1 MSNQTRIGDSILEA
15 SHLLKNGELVAIPTE
30 TVYGLAANGLNSE
43 ACTEIFK
50 VKNRP
55 FFDPL
60 ILHIGN
66 KDDLNALV
74 NEIPEHY
81 IPLINKFWPGP
92 LTLLLPKKDSISD
105 RITAG
110 KSNVAIRIPSHPI
123 AQDLLKK
130 IDFPLVAPSAN
141 RFKHISPT
149 MPSHVFD
156 SLGAEVPIID
166 GGECKL
172 GLESTI
178 VGFEDNGRPVV
189 YRQGSIS
196 LESLQEVLPETYLLH
211 QRSNAEESIVA
222 PGMIKRHYAPNTPL
236 RIVDSIE
243 KHLEE
248 FGSTNKIGV
257 IYKAETKTHKL
268 ATQTIA
274 LSRGGNLSEIAEKLY
289 ATFHQ
294 LDKQNLDYLII
305 ERFENIGLG
314 RTLNDKITRAS
325 CED

>member
-1 MSNQTRIGDSILEA
+1 MKLVSIEEA
-15 SHLLKNGELVAIPTE
+15 VDFLKRDKVVAIPTE
-30 TVYGLAANGLNSE
+30 TVYGLAANAFSE
-43 ACTEIFK
+43 TAVSQVFK
-50 VKNRP
+50 TKGRP
-55 FFDPL
+55 SYNPL
-60 ILHIGN
+60 IVHIA
-66 KDDLNALV
+66 DYERLTDLVSSFPENAKILAD
-74 NEIPEHY
+74 
-81 IPLINKFWPGP
+81 KFWPGP
-92 LTLLLPKKDSISD
+92 LTLLLPKRDSVSD
-105 RITAG
+105 QITAG
-110 KSNVAIRIPSHPI
+110 KPTVAIRMPSHPI

-149 MPSHVFD
+149 KPSHVFD

-178 VGFEDNGRPVV
+178 VGFEDHGRPVV
-189 YRQGSIS
+189 YRQGTIS
-196 LESLQEVLPETYLLH
+196 LESLQEVLPETYLLQ

-222 PGMIKRHYAPNTPL
+222 PGMVKRHYAPNTPL

-248 FGSTNKIGV
+248 FGSENKIGV
-257 IYKAETKTHKL
+257 IYPAQTKPHQL
-268 ATQTIA
+268 AAQTIA
-274 LSRGGNLSEIAEKLY
+274 LSRGGDLNEIAEKLY
-289 ATFHQ
+289 AAFHH

-325 CED
+325 SED

>member
-1 MSNQTRIGDSILEA
+1 MKLVSIEEA
-15 SHLLKNGELVAIPTE
+15 VDFLKRDKVVAIPTE
-30 TVYGLAANGLNSE
+30 TVYGLAANAFSE
-43 ACTEIFK
+43 TAVSQVFK
-50 VKNRP
+50 TKGRP
-55 FFDPL
+55 SYNPL
-60 ILHIGN
+60 IVHIA
-66 KDDLNALV
+66 DYERLTDLVSSFPENAKILAD
-74 NEIPEHY
+74 
-81 IPLINKFWPGP
+81 KFWPGP
-92 LTLLLPKKDSISD
+92 LTLLLPKRDSVSD
-105 RITAG
+105 QITAG
-110 KSNVAIRIPSHPI
+110 KPTVAIRMPSHPI

-130 IDFPLVAPSAN
+130 LDFPLVAPSAN

-149 MPSHVFD
+149 KPSHVFD

-178 VGFEDNGRPVV
+178 VGFEDHGRPVV
-189 YRQGSIS
+189 YRQGTIS
-196 LESLQEVLPETYLLH
+196 LESLQEVLPETYLLQ

-248 FGSTNKIGV
+248 FGSENKIGV
-257 IYKAETKTHKL
+257 IYPTHTKPHQL
-268 ATQTIA
+268 AAQTIA
-274 LSRGGNLSEIAEKLY
+274 LSKGGDLNEIAEKLY
-289 ATFHQ
+289 AAFHQ

-325 CED
+325 SED

>member
-1 MSNQTRIGDSILEA
+1 MHIADYERLTDLVSSFPENAKILA
-15 SHLLKNGELVAIPTE
+15 
-30 TVYGLAANGLNSE
+30 
-43 ACTEIFK
+43 
-50 VKNRP
+50 
-55 FFDPL
+55 D
-60 ILHIGN
+60 
-66 KDDLNALV
+66 
-74 NEIPEHY
+74 
-81 IPLINKFWPGP
+81 KFWPGP
-92 LTLLLPKKDSISD
+92 LTLLLPKRDSVSD
-105 RITAG
+105 QITAG
-110 KSNVAIRIPSHPI
+110 KPTVAIRMPSHPI

-130 IDFPLVAPSAN
+130 LDFPLVAPSAN

-149 MPSHVFD
+149 KPSHVFD

-178 VGFEDNGRPVV
+178 VGFEDHGRPVV
-189 YRQGSIS
+189 YRQGTIS
-196 LESLQEVLPETYLLH
+196 LESLQEVLPETYLLQ

-248 FGSTNKIGV
+248 FGSENKIGV
-257 IYKAETKTHKL
+257 IYPTHTKPHQL
-268 ATQTIA
+268 AAQTIA
-274 LSRGGNLSEIAEKLY
+274 LSRGGDLNEIAEKLY
-289 ATFHQ
+289 AAFHQ

-325 CED
+325 SED

>member
-1 MSNQTRIGDSILEA
+1 MKLVSIEEA
-15 SHLLKNGELVAIPTE
+15 VEFLKRDKVVAIPTE
-30 TVYGLAANGLNSE
+30 TVYGLAANAFSE
-43 ACTEIFK
+43 TAVSQVFK
-50 VKNRP
+50 TKGRP
-55 FFDPL
+55 SYNPL
-60 ILHIGN
+60 IVHIANYEGLT
-66 KDDLNALV
+66 DLVSSFPENAKILAD
-74 NEIPEHY
+74 
-81 IPLINKFWPGP
+81 KFWPGP

-166 GGECKL
+166 GRECKL

>member
-1 MSNQTRIGDSILEA
+1 MKLVSIEEA
-15 SHLLKNGELVAIPTE
+15 VAFLKLDKVVAIPTE
-30 TVYGLAANGLNSE
+30 TVYGLAANAFSE
-43 ACTEIFK
+43 TAVSRVFETK
-50 VKNRP
+50 GRP
-55 FFDPL
+55 SYNPL
-60 ILHIGN
+60 IVHVANYERLV
-66 KDDLNALV
+66 DLVSTFPENAKILAD
-74 NEIPEHY
+74 
-81 IPLINKFWPGP
+81 KFWPGP
-92 LTLLLPKKDSISD
+92 LTLLLPKKNSISD

-110 KSNVAIRIPSHPI
+110 KSTVAIRIPNHPI

-130 IDFPLVAPSAN
+130 LDFPLVAPSAN

-149 MPSHVFD
+149 KPSHVLD
-156 SLGAEVPIID
+156 SLGADVPIID

-178 VGFEDNGRPVV
+178 VGFEDHGRPVV
-189 YRQGSIS
+189 YRQGTIS
-196 LESLQEVLPETYLLH
+196 LESLQEVLPETYLLQ

-248 FGSTNKIGV
+248 FGSKNKIGV
-257 IYKAETKTHKL
+257 VYPAHTKPHQL
-268 ATQTIA
+268 AAQTIA
-274 LSRGGNLSEIAEKLY
+274 LSKGGDLNEIAEKLY
-289 ATFHQ
+289 AAFHQ
-294 LDKQNLDYLII
+294 LDKQNLDYLVI

-325 CED
+325 SED

>member
-1 MSNQTRIGDSILEA
+1 MKLVSTEEA
-15 SHLLKNGELVAIPTE
+15 VDFLGQDKVVAIPTE
-30 TVYGLAANGLNSE
+30 TVYGLAANAFSE
-43 ACTEIFK
+43 TAVSRVFETK
-50 VKNRP
+50 GRP
-55 FFDPL
+55 SYNPL
-60 ILHIGN
+60 IVHIAN
-66 KDDLNALV
+66 YERLTDLVSSFPENAKILAD
-74 NEIPEHY
+74 
-81 IPLINKFWPGP
+81 KFWPGP
-92 LTLLLPKKDSISD
+92 LTLLLPKRDSVSD

-110 KSNVAIRIPSHPI
+110 NPTVAIRMPSHPI

-130 IDFPLVAPSAN
+130 LDFPLVAPSAN

-149 MPSHVFD
+149 KPSHVLD

-178 VGFEDNGRPVV
+178 VGFDDHGRPVV
-189 YRQGSIS
+189 YRQGTIS

-248 FGSTNKIGV
+248 FGNVNKIGA
-257 IYKAETKTHKL
+257 IYPVKTKSHQL
-268 ATQTIA
+268 AAQTIA
-274 LSRGGNLSEIAEKLY
+274 LSREGDLNEIAEKLY
-289 ATFHQ
+289 AAFHQ

-314 RTLNDKITRAS
+314 RTLNDKINRAS
-325 CED
+325 SED

>member
-1 MSNQTRIGDSILEA
+1 MKLVSTEEA
-15 SHLLKNGELVAIPTE
+15 VDFLGQDKVVAIPTE
-30 TVYGLAANGLNSE
+30 TVYGLAANAFSE
-43 ACTEIFK
+43 TAVSRVFETK
-50 VKNRP
+50 GRP
-55 FFDPL
+55 SYNPL
-60 ILHIGN
+60 IVHIAN
-66 KDDLNALV
+66 YERLTDLVSSFPENAKILAD
-74 NEIPEHY
+74 
-81 IPLINKFWPGP
+81 KFWPGP
-92 LTLLLPKKDSISD
+92 LTLLLPKRDSVSD

-110 KSNVAIRIPSHPI
+110 NPTVAIRMPSHPI

-130 IDFPLVAPSAN
+130 LDFPLVAPSAN

-149 MPSHVFD
+149 KPSHVLD

-178 VGFEDNGRPVV
+178 VGFDDHGKPVV
-189 YRQGSIS
+189 YRQGTIS
-196 LESLQEVLPETYLLH
+196 LESLQEVLPETYLLQ

-236 RIVDSIE
+236 KIVDSIE

-248 FGSTNKIGV
+248 FGSKNKIGV
-257 IYKAETKTHKL
+257 IYPAHTKPYQL
-268 ATQTIA
+268 AAQTIA
-274 LSRGGNLSEIAEKLY
+274 LSREGDLNEIAEKLY
-289 ATFHQ
+289 AAFHQ
-294 LDKQNLDYLII
+294 LDKQNLDYLVI

-325 CED
+325 SED

>member
-1 MSNQTRIGDSILEA
+1 MKLVSIEEA
-15 SHLLKNGELVAIPTE
+15 VEFLKRDKVVAIPTE
-30 TVYGLAANGLNSE
+30 TVYGLAANAFSE
-43 ACTEIFK
+43 TAVSQVFK
-50 VKNRP
+50 TKGRP
-55 FFDPL
+55 SYNPL
-60 ILHIGN
+60 IVHIANYEGLT
-66 KDDLNALV
+66 DLVSSFPENAKILAD
-74 NEIPEHY
+74 
-81 IPLINKFWPGP
+81 KFWPGP

>member
-1 MSNQTRIGDSILEA
+1 MKLVSIEEA
-15 SHLLKNGELVAIPTE
+15 VDFLQRDEVVAIPTE
-30 TVYGLAANGLNSE
+30 TVYGLAANAFSDTAVSRVFETKG
-43 ACTEIFK
+43 
-50 VKNRP
+50 RP
-55 FFDPL
+55 SYNPL
-60 ILHIGN
+60 IVHIAN
-66 KDDLNALV
+66 YERLTDLVSSFPENAKKLAD
-74 NEIPEHY
+74 
-81 IPLINKFWPGP
+81 KFWPGP
-92 LTLLLPKKDSISD
+92 LTLLLTKRDSVSD
-105 RITAG
+105 QITAG
-110 KSNVAIRIPSHPI
+110 KSTVAIRMPSHPI

-130 IDFPLVAPSAN
+130 LDFPLVAPSAN

-149 MPSHVFD
+149 KPSHVCD
-156 SLGAEVPIID
+156 SLGADVPIID

-178 VGFEDNGRPVV
+178 VGFDDHGRPVV
-189 YRQGSIS
+189 FRQGTIS

-211 QRSNAEESIVA
+211 QSSSAKETIVA

-248 FGSTNKIGV
+248 FGSMNKIGV
-257 IYKAETKTHKL
+257 IYPAHTKPHKL
-268 ATQTIA
+268 AAQTIA
-274 LSRGGNLSEIAEKLY
+274 LSRGGDLSEIAEKLY
-289 ATFHQ
+289 AAFHQ

-325 CED
+325 SED

>member
-1 MSNQTRIGDSILEA
+1 MKLVSIEEA
-15 SHLLKNGELVAIPTE
+15 VEFLKRDKVVAIPTE
-30 TVYGLAANGLNSE
+30 TVYGLAANAFSE
-43 ACTEIFK
+43 TAVSQVFK
-50 VKNRP
+50 TKGRP
-55 FFDPL
+55 SYNPL
-60 ILHIGN
+60 IVHIANYEGLT
-66 KDDLNALV
+66 DLVSSFPENAKILAD
-74 NEIPEHY
+74 
-81 IPLINKFWPGP
+81 KFWPGP

-243 KHLEE
+243 EHLE
-248 FGSTNKIGV
+248 
-257 IYKAETKTHKL
+257 
-268 ATQTIA
+268 
-274 LSRGGNLSEIAEKLY
+274 
-289 ATFHQ
+289 
-294 LDKQNLDYLII
+294 
-305 ERFENIGLG
+305 
-314 RTLNDKITRAS
+314 
-325 CED
+325 

>member
-1 MSNQTRIGDSILEA
+1 MKLVSIEEA
-15 SHLLKNGELVAIPTE
+15 VDFLKLDKVVAIPTE
-30 TVYGLAANGLNSE
+30 TVYGLAANAFSE
-43 ACTEIFK
+43 TAVSRVFETK
-50 VKNRP
+50 GRP
-55 FFDPL
+55 SYNPL
-60 ILHIGN
+60 IVHIAN
-66 KDDLNALV
+66 YERLADLVSTFPENAKILAD
-74 NEIPEHY
+74 
-81 IPLINKFWPGP
+81 KFWPGP
-92 LTLLLPKKDSISD
+92 LTLLLPKRESVSNQ
-105 RITAG
+105 ITAD
-110 KSNVAIRIPSHPI
+110 KPSVAIRMPSHPI

-130 IDFPLVAPSAN
+130 LDFPLVAPSAN

-149 MPSHVFD
+149 KPSHVCD
-156 SLGAEVPIID
+156 SLGADVPIID

-178 VGFEDNGRPVV
+178 VGFDDHGRPVV
-189 YRQGSIS
+189 FRQGTIS

-211 QRSNAEESIVA
+211 QSSSAKETIVA

-248 FGSTNKIGV
+248 FGSMNKIGV
-257 IYKAETKTHKL
+257 IYPAHTKPHKL
-268 ATQTIA
+268 AAQTIA
-274 LSRGGNLSEIAEKLY
+274 LSRGGDLSEIAEKLY
-289 ATFHQ
+289 AAFHQ

-325 CED
+325 SED